1 MARRFYDYATPAY
14 MQQQH
19 ANMQQSMMPMMHPPA
34 PVPPFLS
41 SVGPETLGWQHPH
54 QAQEHHSPHLSKHD
68 KSILPKVKLP
78 ADPDVVTVEQ
88 WQRVMQDVQLDK
100 ASVFPPFTTTKPLK
114 SRATVHTQCK
124 SQADSCF
131 CVCVAAVFASSCS
144 ARWMVW

>member
-41 SVGPETLGWQHPH
+41 GVGSENLGWQHLQ
-54 QAQEHHSPHLSKHD
+54 QAQQQPLQSPPRLSKHD
-68 KSILPKVKLP
+68 KSVLPKVKLP

-88 WQRVMQDVQLDK
+88 WQRFMQDVQLDK
-100 ASVFPPFTTTKPLK
+100 ASVFVFHPKRDTAAIPAVRLM
-114 SRATVHTQCK
+114 C
-124 SQADSCF
+124 SQP
-131 CVCVAAVFASSCS
+131 
-144 ARWMVW
+144 